1 MNRRH
6 ASGGGAAAGGG
17 VDYQVRVSAWAGVH
31 LLAEEDAEA
40 PFGLKGPVARIA
52 CETSEPVDDLVVTAD
67 AGCRAY
73 VQAKRTVSLSSGA
86 HSELAKAVDQFVR
99 QFFIA
104 RAASEGR
111 QDTSEAAHDR
121 FVLAVGP
128 GAPATICVTLR
139 EALQRVRMYPGD
151 EIPSDGLDGGRRQ
164 ALNVVVKHIRASW
177 CAETGSNPGD
187 DDIRKLLNLVHVET
201 VEVGEGERDERS
213 AKHILRSNVLESPQ
227 QADKA
232 WSLLVDQGLRLIR
245 TRGHADRARL
255 LEVLNAAGVS
265 VRAPRTRGHADR
277 ARLLEVLNAAGV
289 SVRAPRSYH
298 EDIQRLRDHSD
309 GVTRMLAEHA
319 SIRLGSASVRIQRP
333 CVPLLRAA
341 ADAGPVLVVGE
352 PGAGK
357 SGVLYSLFEM
367 LREEGREVIVL
378 AAQQLPVESPGGLRD
393 ELRLDHE
400 VVDVLANWSGTRPAF
415 LLVDALDAVR
425 TEASGAVLR
434 TLIREVSERAK
445 EWNVVVSIREYDAR
459 YSPDLPVIFR
469 GTPPEGSMSP
479 LGGPPFARMRHLVVG
494 RLTDDELRQIGALG
508 APELAN
514 LLKSAPAA
522 VSELLRNPFNLRL
535 AAELLDSGTDP
546 QAIRDVGSQL
556 DLLDLYWQERVLM
569 RGQRSEASSR
579 EVVLRRAVDVMSRNR
594 VLNVD
599 RDLVETEVG
608 AGPPIRDLLL
618 SGSHDQK
625 TRHEAPR

>member
-265 VRAPRTRGHADR
+265 VRAPR
-277 ARLLEVLNAAGV
+277 
-289 SVRAPRSYH
+289 SYH

-400 VVDVLANWSGTRPAF
+400 VVDVLANW
-415 LLVDALDAVR
+415 
-425 TEASGAVLR
+425 
-434 TLIREVSERAK
+434 
-445 EWNVVVSIREYDAR
+445 Y
-459 YSPDLPVIFR
+459 
-469 GTPPEGSMSP
+469 
-479 LGGPPFARMRHLVVG
+479 
-494 RLTDDELRQIGALG
+494 
-508 APELAN
+508 
-514 LLKSAPAA
+514 SAPD
-522 VSELLRNPFNLRL
+522 F
-535 AAELLDSGTDP
+535 SG
-546 QAIRDVGSQL
+546 Q
-556 DLLDLYWQERVLM
+556 
-569 RGQRSEASSR
+569 
-579 EVVLRRAVDVMSRNR
+579 
-594 VLNVD
+594 
-599 RDLVETEVG
+599 
-608 AGPPIRDLLL
+608 
-618 SGSHDQK
+618 
-625 TRHEAPR
+625 